1 MAAFAIAVAAL
12 LEQKKEIKRQKKRGE
27 WMKKWLL

>member
-12 LEQKKEIKRQKKRGE
+12 LEQKKESKMQKKRGE